1 LDEEFDGFLKGM
13 TAAVSVCVLL
23 RRPLCLASPLMKWSL
38 SGLVP
43 LCGRVIVGLWGCFVC
58 LYMRSERMTVTVHLL
73 LLFHSL
79 FLFVH
84 ANTRRDFCCTEAFLL
99 SFPFLSS
106 DEGGGV
112 PSISGRRMGV
122 EEAHKIL
129 EVKPGASA
137 EELKK
142 RSERLASINSPQGD
156 FPGSPYLQS
165 KVETAFKVLSEKSEK
180 ENDKET
186 KSKGGGS

>member
-1 LDEEFDGFLKGM
+1 
-13 TAAVSVCVLL
+13 
-23 RRPLCLASPLMKWSL
+23 MKRS
-38 SGLVP
+38 LVP
-43 LCGRVIVGLWGCFVC
+43 RNPILSAIVRLVVNYAITALPSIIRALTLQFQQV
-58 LYMRSERMTVTVHLL
+58 MR
-73 LLFHSL
+73 
-79 FLFVH
+79 
-84 ANTRRDFCCTEAFLL
+84 N
-99 SFPFLSS
+99 
-106 DEGGGV
+106 EGGGV